1 MALTR
6 ELLVNFVNE
15 RAGSPV
21 DDLDDDTALFSSN
34 LIDSF
39 TMVDLIT
46 VIERHC
52 GFRVG
57 AADVSLDNLDSIG
70 RILRFVNSR
79 VTAPS

>member
-1 MALTR
+1 MPLTR
-6 ELLVNFVNE
+6 ELLVDFVNQ

-21 DDLDDDTALFSSN
+21 VDLDDDTALFSSN

-46 VIERHC
+46 LIERHC
-52 GFRVG
+52 GIRV
-57 AADVSLDNLDSIG
+57 AATDVSLDNLDSIG

-79 VTAPS
+79 VPAAS